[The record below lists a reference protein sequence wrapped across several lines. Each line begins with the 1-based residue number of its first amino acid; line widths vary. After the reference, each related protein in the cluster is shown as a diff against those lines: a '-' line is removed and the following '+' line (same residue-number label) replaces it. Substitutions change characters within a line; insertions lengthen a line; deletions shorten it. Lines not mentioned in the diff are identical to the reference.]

1 MISTSTPIDIM
12 ININIDQ
19 YLSISISF
27 STYLYRVL
35 DIISNLDIDIDRGSS
50 IEAPYIDIDSGSDY
64 LQEDRLSILVVPYR

>member
-12 ININIDQ
+12 ININIDSS
-19 YLSISISF
+19 LISF